1 MYWII
6 TAVLL
11 YIIDRMA
18 IIYRFKKKSIPSAH
32 NLNNRTRLALLLSG
46 VSVLSFLLSIQK
58 DITNKEE
65 KDVYDSI
72 AFINR
77 SIQLYESLPGA
88 PYNATF
94 YSQELIDSIQNDY
107 KEMKLWMER
116 NADYVHIKM
125 SKKEY
130 INIDSLQIPSPKSP
144 IAYRVVS
151 DFRYH
156 YISLLSRYN
165 NCVNRLDG
173 INTDKN
179 KYDLSDM
186 LLNYLIPLL
195 ILISILLSLSVVEW
209 KEFI

>member
-1 MYWII
+1 
-6 TAVLL
+6 
-11 YIIDRMA
+11 
-18 IIYRFKKKSIPSAH
+18 
-32 NLNNRTRLALLLSG
+32 
-46 VSVLSFLLSIQK
+46 
-58 DITNKEE
+58 
-65 KDVYDSI
+65 
-72 AFINR
+72 
-77 SIQLYESLPGA
+77 
-88 PYNATF
+88 
-94 YSQELIDSIQNDY
+94 
-107 KEMKLWMER
+107 MKLWMER
-116 NADYVHIKM
+116 NADDVHIKM

-130 INIDSLQIPSPKSP
+130 ISIDSLQIPSPKSP

-165 NCVNRLDG
+165 DCVNKLDG

-209 KEFI
+209 NDKIEKKDWLLSKILESSD